1 MPSRFIVIDRDTFC
15 KALESKGFIVD
26 EESTLKCH
34 ELIYRFQH
42 LLDKTMFV
50 KICTSLPAKR
60 GDTRKNG
67 TDSIKVMLIFD
78 NGKKSGCL
86 YKTSRVFRTGSQEAV
101 IERTLERAREAY
113 KVGTQRINGYL
124 EKNV

>member
-1 MPSRFIVIDRDTFC
+1 MATRFVTIDRDVFC
-15 KALESKGFIVD
+15 KALESCGFSVD
-26 EESTLKCH
+26 AASTEKCH
-34 ELIYRFQH
+34 ELIYHRRHH
-42 LLDKTMFV
+42 LDPTMFIKV
-50 KICTSLPAKR
+50 CTSLPAKR

-67 TDSIKVMLIFD
+67 ADSIKVMLIFD

-113 KVGTQRINGYL
+113 KVGNQRIRS
-124 EKNV
+124 